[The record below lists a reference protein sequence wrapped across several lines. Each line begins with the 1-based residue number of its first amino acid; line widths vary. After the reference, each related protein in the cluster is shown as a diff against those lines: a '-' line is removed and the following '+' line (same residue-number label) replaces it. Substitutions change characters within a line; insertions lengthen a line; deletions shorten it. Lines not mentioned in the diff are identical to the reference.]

1 MNLLKKNTDF
11 RKFFCATIVSNIGDY
26 VDDIVFVQLVYLI
39 TKSTLFTSY
48 VFAIK
53 MVFVFF
59 SIFMATLADRLNK
72 KKLMVFS
79 YIMQACVLIIVT
91 IMYKS
96 NRINFLVLLLTVT
109 MQALF
114 SSILV
119 PTQNAV
125 LSCIVKSEDVVDARA
140 LINVVQ
146 QFVQIIAYGTSAT
159 LISFIGIEGALGVD
173 IITFL
178 VAVIFYLFIRVEDVS
193 IPFKDFGDYKNELK
207 QGFHFVKTSRIILG
221 VMICSLMG
229 NFLTAPVDSL
239 IPVYLMQ
246 NIQAKSTYSIFMCIL
261 TTAGA
266 FCGIILPKI
275 RDKFLNETIFA
286 FGFGIGAVGIG
297 LLFFQEYI
305 VVLVAAMFIGSSYTI
320 VSVLNASILQL
331 CTPKNMI
338 ARTFSIFKCMTF
350 MAGPIGTILGGVL
363 GEIFS
368 LNQIF
373 LGIAFFMLVLAVMCK
388 TLLNQ

>member
-1 MNLLKKNTDF
+1 MNLLKKNADF

-72 KKLMVFS
+72 TKLMVFS

-261 TTAGA
+261 TTAGV

-286 FGFGIGAVGIG
+286 FGFAIGAVGIG

>member
-146 QFVQIIAYGTSAT
+146 QFVQIGRASCR
-159 LISFIGIEGALGVD
+159 E
-173 IITFL
+173 
-178 VAVIFYLFIRVEDVS
+178 RV
-193 IPFKDFGDYKNELK
+193 
-207 QGFHFVKTSRIILG
+207 
-221 VMICSLMG
+221 
-229 NFLTAPVDSL
+229 
-239 IPVYLMQ
+239 
-246 NIQAKSTYSIFMCIL
+246 
-261 TTAGA
+261 
-266 FCGIILPKI
+266 
-275 RDKFLNETIFA
+275 
-286 FGFGIGAVGIG
+286 
-297 LLFFQEYI
+297 
-305 VVLVAAMFIGSSYTI
+305 
-320 VSVLNASILQL
+320 
-331 CTPKNMI
+331 
-338 ARTFSIFKCMTF
+338 
-350 MAGPIGTILGGVL
+350 
-363 GEIFS
+363 
-368 LNQIF
+368 
-373 LGIAFFMLVLAVMCK
+373 
-388 TLLNQ
+388 